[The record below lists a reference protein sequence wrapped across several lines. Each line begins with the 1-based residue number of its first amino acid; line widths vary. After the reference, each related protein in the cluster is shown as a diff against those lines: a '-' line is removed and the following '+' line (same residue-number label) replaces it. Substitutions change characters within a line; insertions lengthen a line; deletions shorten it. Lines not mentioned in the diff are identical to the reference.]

1 MIDRIRASRR
11 TLLVSLGGLAAT
23 SLMAACSAP
32 AAPAKPAETKP
43 AADAKPAAPAA
54 PAAQPAPA
62 KPAEAKPAGAEAAK
76 PADKFQ
82 GIGGA
87 QPTAIPAVKPGTGLK
102 NPQTFKAPKTK
113 ATGPTKLTFWQY
125 VGFHVEAQKFISDEY
140 KKVHDPNV
148 ELEITAYPGLNE
160 QRAAVKAALA
170 AASPTPDILAL
181 EPGADSVEYYTN
193 GGIFDFEKVFADDPE
208 YKASFWP
215 NALQLQTINGK
226 VVSVPAVTNT
236 VVVYYNKNLF
246 KKHNVQPPET
256 LQQLEEVSKVFKAAG
271 IPPLMMAIGEDRN
284 HPIFPFYTMA
294 GGMKL
299 DGLLREADLGTK
311 SWTDPQLMEVAAA
324 TEKLIKQDYW
334 IPNALGI
341 KQADGFPIFANG
353 QAAMFW
359 GGQWMR
365 TSIRA
370 AIKEKADF
378 DLGIFPFPAVMPGGP
393 KPVLSS
399 LGITISVNTKSKNPE
414 LAFEMV
420 KAMTGLWGKI
430 EYSKFLGISP
440 NGPISPEAIAY
451 QMERM
456 QDPIYPEF
464 LKLQPT
470 GTTRILFTPAV
481 QEALYQGW
489 QAVFAGRKDAKTV
502 MEEAEAA
509 SKKAGERKF
518 KVG

>member
-1 MIDRIRASRR
+1 MIDRIRLGRR
-11 TLLVSLGGLAAT
+11 SLLSMLGGAIGASAL
-23 SLMAACSAP
+23 AACSQPAPASKPAESKP
-32 AAPAKPAETKP
+32 AAPSATS
-43 AADAKPAAPAA
+43 APAA
-54 PAAQPAPA
+54 PAAQPAA
-62 KPAEAKPAGAEAAK
+62 TKPAGDAAK

-87 QPTAIPAVKPGTGLK
+87 QPTAVPTAAAAAGPLK
-102 NPQTFKAPKTK
+102 NPQTLKAPKAK
-113 ATGPTKLTFWQY
+113 ASSPTTLTFWQY
-125 VGFHVEAQKFISDEY
+125 VGFHVDTQKAIADEF
-140 KKVHDPNV
+140 KKVDPNV
-148 ELEITAYPGLNE
+148 TLEITAYPGLNE

-170 AASPTPDILAL
+170 AGSATPDIIAL
-181 EPGADSVEYYTN
+181 EPGADSVEYYVN
-193 GGIFDFEKVFADDPE
+193 QGIFDFEKVFAEDPE

-236 VVVYYNKNLF
+236 VVVYYNKKLF
-246 KKHNVQPPET
+246 ADNGVKVPET
-256 LQQLEEVSKVFKAAG
+256 LQQLEEAAKVFQGKG
-271 IPPLMMAIGEDRN
+271 IAPLMMAAGEDRN
-284 HPIFPFYTMA
+284 HPIFPLYTMA
-294 GGMKL
+294 GGMKI
-299 DGLLREADLGTK
+299 DGLLREADLGQR
-311 SWTDPQLMEVAAA
+311 SWTDPQLMEAAA
-324 TEKLIKQDYW
+324 LAERVVKAEYMIK
-334 IPNALGI
+334 NAVGI
-341 KQADGFPIFANG
+341 KQTDGFPIFANG

-370 AIKEKADF
+370 ALKEKPDF
-378 DLGIFPFPAVMPGGP
+378 DLGIFPFPAVIPNGP

-399 LGITISVNTKSKNPE
+399 LGITLSVNTKSKNVD
-414 LAFEMV
+414 LSFEMI
-420 KAMTGLWGKI
+420 KALTGLWGKI
-430 EYSKFLGISP
+430 EYSRGLGISP

-451 QMERM
+451 QMEKL

-489 QAVFAGRKDAKTV
+489 QGVFAGRKDAKTV
-502 MEEAEAA
+502 MEETEAA